1 MRPGQILA
9 AAAVGSLLLSCYN
22 PGVYVPPE
30 LAPAPLLEVRGRGG
44 WHAAERLTFGEYQT
58 VRRHQAGAAVR
69 TVAELA
75 GVNVEEPIEFVLRAR
90 EQDLWTV
97 RCGSVERPEHPGVWS
112 IGQRLS
118 CALRPVDGDSATAW
132 RLIVRTDPDEIPSGD
147 LVGPASRLQVVGSV
161 QDPEGQVL
169 QDARPL
175 GYYVRDEGRA
185 LAAVEVL
192 GRGAAWMD
200 PAMSPGRRDVIA
212 GALAALIIWDGLLR

>member
-1 MRPGQILA
+1 MRAVQILG

-30 LAPAPLLEVRGRGG
+30 LASVTRLEVKGRGG

-58 VRRHQAGAAVR
+58 VRRHQVGAALRTVVQLAGAS
-69 TVAELA
+69 
-75 GVNVEEPIEFVLRAR
+75 VEEPIEFVLRAR
-90 EQDLWTV
+90 EQDLVTV

-112 IGQRLS
+112 TGQRLS
-118 CALRPVDGDSATAW
+118 CALRPVGGDSATEW
-132 RLIVRTDPDEIPSGD
+132 RLTVRTDPYEVPSGD

-169 QDARPL
+169 LDARPL
-175 GYYVRDEGRA
+175 GYYVRDGRRA

-192 GRGAAWMD
+192 GGGAAWMD
-200 PAMSPGRRDVIA
+200 AALSPGQRDLIA